1 MKSRE
6 NETEKKPYINAGNY
20 ETKPKM
26 RPKERNYRYCYA
38 PNWNLNH
45 KCPIRE
51 PTCHNCQ
58 KMDDSQKSVDFN
70 TENNKKSKKYQGHR
84 QIDKHVNQI
93 IARNWRKNQ
102 FCHDNEDERNW
113 EKLSWKTCGC
123 FGSHTHDQFVNFFHN
138 SSIIL
143 EQIVNSDSN
152 GNLLP

>member
-1 MKSRE
+1 MIFLILASNYYQNSTNLSPKKLPQKLSNQKSDVLKTVKQIQQNTCDKRNKKNTKSESLMKSRE

-58 KMDDSQKSVDFN
+58 KMDDSQMFVDFN
-70 TENNKKSKKYQGHR
+70 TKNNKKSKKYQGHR
-84 QIDKHVNQI
+84 QIDKHANQI
-93 IARNWRKNQ
+93 IARN
-102 FCHDNEDERNW
+102 
-113 EKLSWKTCGC
+113 
-123 FGSHTHDQFVNFFHN
+123 
-138 SSIIL
+138 
-143 EQIVNSDSN
+143 
-152 GNLLP
+152 